1 MKHKEPGLILG
12 GIPHADLLPP
22 ELRAAERDKS
32 IVRMALTAV
41 VVVAALIA
49 GGIGYASFRALT
61 SQNLLQEEHIRTDD
75 LLAQQL
81 QYAEARQIANQI
93 DDALTA
99 RRLGTT
105 TEIDWKSYL
114 DEVNATLPAGVMLT
128 SIAVDSLSPVES
140 AGSVEGPLQEDW
152 VAKLTI
158 TATSATVPDVEAWL
172 NDLTGLT
179 GFAGIAPPATVTGSV
194 NGGYNVAI
202 EVHVNT
208 DAYLL
213 RFQGDEGVG

>member
-1 MKHKEPGLILG
+1 MKYTVPGLILG
-12 GIPHADLLPP
+12 GIPRADLLPP
-22 ELRAAERDKS
+22 EIRAANRDKS

-41 VVVAALIA
+41 VVVAALVA
-49 GGIGYASFRALT
+49 GGIGYATFRALT
-61 SQNLLQEEHIRTDD
+61 SENLLQEERIRSDD

-81 QYAEARQIANQI
+81 QYAEVRQIANQV
-93 DDALTA
+93 DDAITA

-114 DEVNATLPAGVMLT
+114 DEVNATLPSGVTLT
-128 SIAVDSLSPVES
+128 SITVDYISPIES
-140 AGSVEGPLQEDW
+140 AGSVEGPLQEDS
-152 VAKLTI
+152 VAKLSI

-179 GFAGIAPPATVTGSV
+179 GFAGIAPPATVNGSV
-194 NGGYNVAI
+194 SGGYNVAI
-202 EVHVNT
+202 EVLVNK

-213 RFQGDEGVG
+213 RFQSDEGVG